1 MTTVGLNL
9 DARQRAMLAEIGI
22 WLPAPPKPPKPTL
35 AKTATQNQAAPACSA
50 AHAAIPITQR
60 TQHKAP
66 PPPPAP
72 AEAPDTAPSEE
83 LQARAAR
90 IATLDWDA
98 LHAEAGQCR
107 ACGLCQQRQR
117 VAFEAGNRAA
127 HWLIVG
133 EAPGEQEDL
142 QGAPFVGPAGQLLD
156 AMLAALHLS
165 RQSNTPETSVY
176 IANVLKCRPPGNRN
190 PQPGEVARCAPLL
203 QRQIALLAPRVIL
216 ALGRFAA
223 QELLHTTEPIG
234 RLRGRVHQWQGVPLV
249 VSYHPA
255 YLLRSPGDKAR
266 AWHDLC
272 LARHASARADTP
284 HAS

>member
-1 MTTVGLNL
+1 MNATLHL
-9 DARQRAMLAEIGI
+9 DARQRAMLAEMGI
-22 WLPAPPKPPKPTL
+22 WLPPPAKAKAVPPRPAAPRPAPPR
-35 AKTATQNQAAPACSA
+35 
-50 AHAAIPITQR
+50 R
-60 TQHKAP
+60 T
-66 PPPPAP
+66 PAP
-72 AEAPDTAPSEE
+72 AAPPVTPAAPSPLAGDAE
-83 LQARAAR
+83 RAAR

-98 LHAEAGQCR
+98 LHAEAMQCR
-107 ACGLCQQRQR
+107 ACSLCQQRKK
-117 VAFEAGNRAA
+117 VAFEGGNRTA

-165 RQSNTPETSVY
+165 RESNDAGNAVY

-190 PQPGEVARCAPLL
+190 PLPEEIALCSPFL
-203 QRQIALLAPRVIL
+203 QRQVALLAPRVIL

-223 QELLHTTEPIG
+223 QTLLQTNESIG
-234 RLRGRVHQWQGVPLV
+234 RLRGQVHHWHGTPLI

-255 YLLRSPGDKAR
+255 YLLRSPHAKAH

-272 LARHASARADTP
+272 LALQASRESGAGT
-284 HAS
+284 AS